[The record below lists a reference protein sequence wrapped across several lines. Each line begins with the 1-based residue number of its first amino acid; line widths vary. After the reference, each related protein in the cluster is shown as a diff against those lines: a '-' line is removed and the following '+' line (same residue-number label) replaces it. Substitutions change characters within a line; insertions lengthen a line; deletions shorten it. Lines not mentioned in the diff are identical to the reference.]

1 MYNDKLAKELAELAN
16 QAMKT
21 GYTVKG
27 VNEVEMP
34 RAKGELD
41 FFKKHGV
48 QVVDDPEQDPENVRG
63 KEYKPKMSEGKMKD
77 LHALVDK
84 GVKDPKKI
92 AKELGL
98 PSTKEVHKAI
108 ASLVKG
114 M

>member
-1 MYNDKLAKELAELAN
+1 MYNDKLGKELAELAN

-21 GYTVKG
+21 GYTIKG

-63 KEYKPKMSEGKMKD
+63 KHQLLNP
-77 LHALVDK
+77 
-84 GVKDPKKI
+84 DPYAEDNQKYILKN
-92 AKELGL
+92 ER
-98 PSTKEVHKAI
+98 PSCI
-108 ASLVKG
+108 S
-114 M
+114 

>member
-63 KEYKPKMSEGKMKD
+63 KQYTPKMSEGKMKD

-98 PSTKEVHKAI
+98 PNTKEVHKAI
-108 ASLVKG
+108 SSLVKG